1 MRLVGLTLTKSTK
14 IILNKHLDRLASNI
28 ELPDFEIEMNRIMG
42 MLNDPNF
49 SFQQLKDE
57 SKRFEDLTEEEKSN
71 IEEERQVYQNKL
83 KESEKH
89 FTYTNLFNKWALKM
103 IDDTSP

>member
-1 MRLVGLTLTKSTK
+1 
-14 IILNKHLDRLASNI
+14 
-28 ELPDFEIEMNRIMG
+28 

-89 FTYTNLFNKWALKM
+89 VTYTNLFNKWALKM